1 MEYPVHIKLYNFFM
15 ERLKKIL
22 SNIITKIMKMS
33 LFNRK
38 IVFIIDLIIC
48 SFGFLFSVWIQI
60 NTTSAIINFESVI
73 AFGIVFLC
81 FNSINFIYFKSY
93 TGLIRHSN
101 LQEIWRPFISVFN
114 SSLLLLIT
122 LFLFKYHKGY
132 STFFV
137 FNTFLLSF
145 FIILSFRFLTVF
157 LYNFT
162 KSFSTSNRTK
172 TLIFGTG
179 PRSVAL
185 ANWVNRSSHSSHMIV
200 GFITRDKNVANTRII
215 DKPVFLLSGVNIDW
229 ILNKHEIST
238 ILFPDYNSI
247 RKEKDLIT
255 SNIDKGLSVLVA
267 PPLEGFDHDSTFK
280 VQIKP
285 IQFEDLL
292 GRDEIQIDLERIAE
306 QSNGKTIFITGAAG
320 SIGSELVRQLARFSP
335 KILILFDSAE
345 TPLHNLRI
353 ELESVYPA
361 LKFLPIVGDVRNE
374 RRLEFVFKKY
384 HPEIIYHAAAY
395 KHVPLMEENPCEAVR
410 VNVMGTKILCDIAIR
425 HNVECFVM
433 ISTDKAVKPT
443 NVMGASK
450 RIAEIYVQ
458 SIARKVQNMGNP
470 IRIITTRFGNVLG
483 SNGSVI
489 PRFREQIENGGPV
502 TVTDPN
508 IIRYFMTIP
517 EACRLVLEASSF
529 GNNGEIY
536 VFDMGSAVKIADLAK
551 KMIELAGYRPD
562 IDIKI
567 EYIGLRPGE
576 KLFEELLNDK
586 ENTLPTVHDKIT
598 VAQVTQYD
606 YNTVLDSTS
615 RIIEFANNVEIDNT
629 VKEMKLF
636 LTEYKSQN
644 SPFQKFDNIMKE
656 K

>member
-1 MEYPVHIKLYNFFM
+1 
-15 ERLKKIL
+15 
-22 SNIITKIMKMS
+22 MS
-33 LFNRK
+33 LFNRR
-38 IVFIIDLIIC
+38 IVFIIDLFIC
-48 SFGFLFSVWIQI
+48 AFGFLFSVWVQI
-60 NTTSAIINFESVI
+60 NTTNSVVKFESII
-73 AFGIVFLC
+73 AFGIIFIC
-81 FNSINFIYFKSY
+81 FNSINFILFKSY

-122 LFLFKYHKGY
+122 LLLFKYHKGY

-145 FIILSFRFLTVF
+145 FIILLFRFLTVF

-162 KSFSTSNRTK
+162 KSFSISNRTK
-172 TLIFGTG
+172 TLIYGTG

-215 DKPVFLLSGVNIDW
+215 DKTVFLLTGINIDW
-229 ILNKHEIST
+229 VLNKHEIST
-238 ILFPDYNSI
+238 IIFPDYNSI

-267 PPLEGFDHDSTFK
+267 PPLEGFDHDSTLK

-306 QSNGKTIFITGAAG
+306 QSNGKTILITGAAG

-345 TPLHNLRI
+345 TPLHNFRI
-353 ELESVYPA
+353 ELESIYPA
-361 LKFLPIVGDVRNE
+361 LKFLPIVGDVRNDK
-374 RRLEFVFKKY
+374 RLEFVFKKY

-410 VNVMGTKILCDIAIR
+410 VNVLGTKTLCDIAIR
-425 HNVECFVM
+425 HNVESFVM

-576 KLFEELLNDK
+576 KLYEELLNDK

-598 VAQVTQYD
+598 VAQVSQYD
-606 YNTVLDSTS
+606 YNTVLESTS

-644 SPFQKFDNIMKE
+644 SPFQKFDNILKE